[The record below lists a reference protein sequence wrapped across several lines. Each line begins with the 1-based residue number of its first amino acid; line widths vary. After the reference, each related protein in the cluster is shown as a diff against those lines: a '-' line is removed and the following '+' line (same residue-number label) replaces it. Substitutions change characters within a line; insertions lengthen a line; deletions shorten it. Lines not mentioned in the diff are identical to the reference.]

1 VTATIG
7 RMGAPPAGAAPCY
20 MRDVRAL
27 VLSVALVLGFGL
39 ASAAAAQPSAQPDTP
54 EQSYGK
60 PSGFWGS
67 GRPVSNANA
76 YRWRLLAIGGVIAG
90 GMGIMMLRL
99 VRKAN
104 RENRDRRTD

>member
-1 VTATIG
+1 
-7 RMGAPPAGAAPCY
+7 
-20 MRDVRAL
+20 VRAL

-39 ASAAAAQPSAQPDTP
+39 ASAAGAQPSPRPDSP

-76 YRWRLLAIGGVIAG
+76 YRWRLLAVGGVIAG
-90 GMGIMMLRL
+90 GMGVLMVRL
-99 VRKAN
+99 IRKAN
-104 RENRDRRTD
+104 RENQDRRAD